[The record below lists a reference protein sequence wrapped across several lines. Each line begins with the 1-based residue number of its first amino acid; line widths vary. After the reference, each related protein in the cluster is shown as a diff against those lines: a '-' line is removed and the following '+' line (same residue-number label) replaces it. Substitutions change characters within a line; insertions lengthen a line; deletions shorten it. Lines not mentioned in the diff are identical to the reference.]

1 VPLSEREQRILEEIE
16 RNLHQEDPALG
27 RAARRGLHLD
37 RVKRIKLGGLLVV
50 AGFAL
55 LFAFFVSGSV
65 TLGVVAF
72 VAMVAGIVLVAGSI
86 RGLPGERS
94 TVRLER
100 RDRLMSAL
108 RAWEERVR
116 KRRKGS

>member
-1 VPLSEREQRILEEIE
+1 MPLSEREQRILEEIE
-16 RNLHQEDPALG
+16 KNLHQEDPALG
-27 RAARRGLHLD
+27 RAARRGPHLD

-65 TLGVVAF
+65 TFGVLAF
-72 VAMVAGIVLVAGSI
+72 VAMVGGIVLVAGSI
-86 RGLPGERS
+86 RGLPGDRA

-108 RAWEERVR
+108 KAWEERVR
-116 KRRKGS
+116 KRRRGS

>member
-1 VPLSEREQRILEEIE
+1 MPLSEREQRILEEIE
-16 RNLHQEDPALG
+16 KNLHQEDPSLG
-27 RAARRGLHLD
+27 RATRRGPHLD

-65 TLGVVAF
+65 TLGVLAF
-72 VAMVAGIVLVAGSI
+72 VAMVGGIVLVAGSI
-86 RGLPGERS
+86 REPAADRS
-94 TVRLER
+94 TIRIDR
-100 RDRLMSAL
+100 RDRLIGAL

-116 KRRKGS
+116 KRRRGS

>member
-27 RAARRGLHLD
+27 RAGRRGPHLD
-37 RVKRIKLGGLLVV
+37 RVRRIKLGGVMLA
-50 AGFAL
+50 AGFLL

-65 TLGVVAF
+65 TFGVLAF
-72 VAMVAGIVLVAGSI
+72 VAMVGGIVLVAGSMRETPTDRASI
-86 RGLPGERS
+86 HLD
-94 TVRLER
+94 R
-100 RDRLMSAL
+100 RDRLIGAL

-116 KRRKGS
+116 KRRRGS

>member
-27 RAARRGLHLD
+27 RAARRGPYLD
-37 RVKRIKLGGLLVV
+37 RVKRIKLGAVLGV
-50 AGFAL
+50 AGFVL

-65 TLGVVAF
+65 TLGVLAF
-72 VAMVAGIVLVAGSI
+72 VAMVAGIVLVAGSM
-86 RGLPGERS
+86 RGMADQR
-94 TVRLER
+94 TAVRLER

-108 RAWEERVR
+108 KAWEEKVR
-116 KRRKGS
+116 KRRRGS